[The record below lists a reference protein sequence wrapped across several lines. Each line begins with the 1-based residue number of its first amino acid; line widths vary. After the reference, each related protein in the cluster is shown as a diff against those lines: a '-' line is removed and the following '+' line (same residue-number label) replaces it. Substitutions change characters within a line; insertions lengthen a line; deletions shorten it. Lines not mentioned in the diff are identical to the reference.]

1 MTIDLG
7 DRPRRTA
14 PIPTRVSE
22 DGSVMVN
29 HHQQVMQLNS
39 TATALWSLCDGETS
53 VSEIIT
59 AATSL
64 FSSPTSRIESEILA
78 VLDEL
83 RLQELIE
90 C

>member
-1 MTIDLG
+1 
-7 DRPRRTA
+7 
-14 PIPTRVSE
+14 
-22 DGSVMVN
+22 
-29 HHQQVMQLNS
+29 MQLNS

-64 FSSPTSRIESEILA
+64 FSSPSSRIECEILA
-78 VLDEL
+78 VLEEL